1 MNKIEGNKL
10 HIDAS
15 KEEIVVLGVVSTDTL
30 GGPLTGEEMGGFTTL
45 GIAQD

>member
-1 MNKIEGNKL
+1 MNNMKRNTL

-15 KEEIVVLGVVSTDTL
+15 EEEIVVLGVASTDTL

>member
-1 MNKIEGNKL
+1 MSSKRGDTTHN
-10 HIDAS
+10 DAS
-15 KEEIVVLGVVSTDTL
+15 DQDVVVLGVASTDSQ